1 MVTVFAAPAYADHA
15 TRTDTS
21 NLVPL
26 GDVPSGDL
34 DAEVEP
40 ADSTF
45 NTDLAF
51 KGNML
56 YQGNYNGFRIIDVTN
71 KAAPVLL
78 KRLDNCDGS
87 QGDVMIYDELLI
99 RSWDVSSRNPLPNPP
114 GPHTCAG
121 QTMVQGEEGL
131 HIFDVSDPANPVL
144 IDFIDLVAGS
154 HTATLVPDEENGR
167 LFVYNGPSSGGA
179 ASGIDIVEIELDDD
193 PATADTDERGQ
204 ATLVRRENT
213 NRSCHDNAV
222 YLGDVLKAVCAG
234 GNGFT
239 VLSMDPA
246 DGGSLTNPAFMY
258 SRAVQDV
265 TIGHAATFANDGET
279 FVFGHEPGGGS
290 AAECADGDPDAFR
303 TFFYFDTSS
312 GEQVGKWE
320 IPNQSTTEN
329 CTPHNL
335 NVIPTTDGSD
345 IMVSGNYQAGT
356 WVTDFTDPQEP
367 VVLAHSDPPPLSPT
381 QLILGGAWSTYWYNG
396 YLYESDITKG
406 LHIFQM
412 LNPGSA
418 ATAQD
423 VPYMNP
429 QTQLERP
436 AQSTTSASS
445 VTIAHS
451 DSPHRFSG
459 KVSSEDAGCVAG
471 RKVTVRKAQD
481 GRDMWIG
488 AATTGAQGGY
498 NVAHKRGGAGR
509 YYAVVQK
516 STVQDGIDTTTCQ
529 WGDSDRIRV
538 DS

>member
-21 NLVPL
+21 NITDH
-26 GDVPSGDL
+26 GDVPSGDG

-51 KGNML
+51 WGNTA

-71 KAAPVLL
+71 KEAPVLL
-78 KRLDNCDGS
+78 NRTECNGS
-87 QGDVMIYDELLI
+87 QGDVMIWENLLF
-99 RSWDVSSRNPLPNPP
+99 RSWDSAVGTAGNTCDGTPLV
-114 GPHTCAG
+114 A
-121 QTMVQGEEGL
+121 GEEGI
-131 HIFDVSDPANPVL
+131 HAFDVSNPADPVV
-144 IDFIDLVAGS
+144 IDFIDLVSGS
-154 HTATLVPDEENGR
+154 HTATLVPDLANDK
-167 LFVYNGPSSGGA
+167 LYIYNGPSATGA
-179 ASGIDIVEIELDDD
+179 GSGIDIIEVRLTGDD
-193 PATADTDERGQ
+193 PATADVVEKRGDM
-204 ATLVRRENT
+204 TLVRRENT
-213 NRSCHDNAV
+213 NRSCHDTAV

-290 AAECADGDPDAFR
+290 QASCEDGDPDSFR
-303 TFFYFDTSS
+303 TFWFYDTAT
-312 GEQVGKWE
+312 GTEQGKWE
-320 IPNQSTTEN
+320 IPVQGATEN

-356 WVTDFTDPQEP
+356 WVTDFTDPKEP
-367 VVLAHSDPPPLSPT
+367 FVVAHSDPPPLSPT
-381 QLILGGAWSTYWYNG
+381 ALILGGAWSTYWYNG
-396 YLYESDITKG
+396 YLYETDIIKG
-406 LHIFQM
+406 LHIM
-412 LNPGSA
+412 SLTNPGSA
-418 ATAQD
+418 ATAQNLE
-423 VPYMNP
+423 YLNP
-429 QTQLERP
+429 QTQMERP
-436 AQSTTSASS
+436 AQSITSASS

-459 KVSSEDAGCVAG
+459 NVSSDDAGCVAG

-481 GRDMWIG
+481 GRDKWIG
-488 AATTGAQGGY
+488 AATTGALGGY
-498 NVAHKRGGAGR
+498 RVAHNRGGAGR

-516 STVQDGIDTTTCQ
+516 STLQDGIDTTTCQ
-529 WGDSDRIRV
+529 WGDSERIRV